1 MIRGAFLLLSATS
14 AAPIV
19 DGGSTP
25 APTAAAPA
33 SGGAV
38 SALKGH
44 DSNAPVLVD
53 ADRIEVQ
60 DRTDRAVFSGN
71 VHAKQDELLLDAP
84 RVTVA
89 YAKSPTGTQIQRLDA
104 SGGVKVTSPTE
115 TATGQFAIYDLNR
128 RLITMLGGVV
138 LIRGDNRVSGGR
150 LVMDLDSGRSTVDGS
165 AVAGTG
171 AAGGTSGRGGR
182 VTGRFTVPQNDQP
195 ATPPAA
201 N

>member
-1 MIRGAFLLLSATS
+1 MIRQAFLLLSAT
-14 AAPIV
+14 AA
-19 DGGSTP
+19 GT
-25 APTAAAPA
+25 APVAAQTAAAPA
-33 SGGAV
+33 PAPAV

-44 DSNAPVLVD
+44 DSNAPVDVE

-60 DRTDRAVFSGN
+60 DRADRAVFSGN
-71 VHAKQDELLLDAP
+71 VHAKQGDLLMDAA

-89 YAKSPTGTQIQRLDA
+89 YTGGAGGTQIQRLDA

-138 LIRGDNRVSGGR
+138 LVRGDNRVSGGR
-150 LVMDLDSGRSTVDGS
+150 LVMDLNSGRSTVDGS
-165 AVAGTG
+165 AVAG
-171 AAGGTSGRGGR
+171 AGGTSGRGGR
-182 VTGRFTVPQNDQP
+182 VTGRFTVPQNTQT
-195 ATPPAA
+195 ATPPAK